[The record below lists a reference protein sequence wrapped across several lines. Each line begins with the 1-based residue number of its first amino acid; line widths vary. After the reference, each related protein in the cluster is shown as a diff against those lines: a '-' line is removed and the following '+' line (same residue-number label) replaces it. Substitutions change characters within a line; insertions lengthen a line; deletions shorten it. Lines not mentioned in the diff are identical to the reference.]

1 MQAKA
6 KSKVEGKTKE
16 VQALEQQLAKALPAV
31 AMGGGAIQAPLS
43 IFYK

>member
-16 VQALEQQLAKALPAV
+16 VQALEQQLAKALAAV
-31 AMGGGAIQAPLS
+31 ASSLGAGVIQAPLTS
-43 IFYK
+43 S